1 MLRYYVA
8 FAVAIVSDLLDY
20 TAAGSLPVIGDVIDA
35 ITVPIL
41 YALIG
46 KFSLFGAIEFIPFAD
61 LIPTY
66 TIAVALAYRKELKKS
81 KRELDGRKR
90 ASTPL

>member
-20 TAAGSLPVIGDVIDA
+20 TVVGSLPVIGDVIDA

-41 YALIG
+41 YTLIG
-46 KFSLFGAIEFIPFAD
+46 KFSLFWCNRIHPVRRPDTD
-61 LIPTY
+61 LYHSRGSCPSQGTE
-66 TIAVALAYRKELKKS
+66 KEQ
-81 KRELDGRKR
+81 EEAGRR
-90 ASTPL
+90 TRTLPPL

>member
-20 TAAGSLPVIGDVIDA
+20 TVVGSLPIVGDIIDA

-46 KFSLFGAIEFIPFAD
+46 KFSLAGAIEFIPFAD

-66 TIAVALAYRKELKKS
+66 TIAVALAYCKALKKS
-81 KRELDGRKR
+81 KLELDMRKR
-90 ASTPL
+90 TSTPL